1 MIQLNQLRLRAF
13 RADDLP
19 FVFAGL
25 SDPKV
30 IQYYGISYQT
40 ERQCE
45 AQMLWYQRIAS
56 EGTGYWLAIES
67 AQNQQPLGALGLN
80 DICRQHHQAA
90 LGYWLLPQYWGRGI
104 MKEAL
109 RGLLHFAFEQ
119 MKLHRIYAEVE
130 LENIASQ
137 QLLQALNFRMEGI
150 SRDCEFK
157 DPTFISLMN
166 YALLKHEFMR

>member
-1 MIQLNQLRLRAF
+1 
-13 RADDLP
+13 
-19 FVFAGL
+19 
-25 SDPKV
+25 
-30 IQYYGISYQT
+30 
-40 ERQCE
+40 
-45 AQMLWYQRIAS
+45 
-56 EGTGYWLAIES
+56 
-67 AQNQQPLGALGLN
+67 
-80 DICRQHHQAA
+80 
-90 LGYWLLPQYWGRGI
+90 

-157 DPTFISLMN
+157 DHSFISLMN